1 MHCFVFSVRLCRV
14 VFSHFYSLS
23 MALSF
28 YSTSLAH
35 YVCVASFPSRSPSL
49 CLCGCVS
56 LGLSALLCLSMIYVA
71 FQRYS
76 DAIFVDPYPSAA
88 LSPSVYTLPLFHIYL
103 HGCLF

>member
-76 DAIFVDPYPSAA
+76 DAPPS
-88 LSPSVYTLPLFHIYL
+88 PLPLFLPLYTLSLSFTSICMAV
-103 HGCLF
+103 CLCL